1 MIHYRKFELNRDLTR
16 LEQYLRDFVYRISAS
31 IPSDP
36 EKIFTLQ
43 PVSGLKTVSGTG
55 TKLSK
60 TL

>member
-1 MIHYRKFELNRDLTR
+1 MIHYRKFELNQDLTR
-16 LEQYLRDFVYRISAS
+16 LEQYLRDVVYRISAS

-43 PVSGLKTVSGTG
+43 SVSGLKTVSGTG